1 MADEV
6 DVSKM
11 TGEHA
16 HGHKASSWVV
26 VGLITVASI
35 ILGFAFVMQ
44 SVGLA
49 ILGGVVGLVGVVMGG
64 VTRIMDDA
72 Y

>member
-6 DVSKM
+6 DMSRT

-16 HGHKASSWVV
+16 HGHKMSSWVV
-26 VGLITVASI
+26 VGLITLASI
-35 ILGFAFVMQ
+35 VLGIAFVMQ
-44 SVGLA
+44 SIPLA
-49 ILGGVVGLVGVVMGG
+49 ILGGVVALAGAVLGA
-64 VTRIMDDA
+64 VTGIMDDA